1 MRLTG
6 WQPRRIKDVLG
17 GHNTNNDT
25 ILTPN

>member
-17 GHNTNNDT
+17 GHNINNDT
-25 ILTPN
+25 ILTSN